1 MDTLGEISGSDSEGE
16 REEEPNEALEVPKKR
31 KVQGADPAPED
42 LQALGLKGG
51 PSILAVPEPQENSN
65 SGWEW

>member
-1 MDTLGEISGSDSEGE
+1 MDTLGELSGSDSEGE
-16 REEEPNEALEVPKKR
+16 HKEEPNVASEAPKKR
-31 KVQGADPAPED
+31 KVQGADRAPAA

-51 PSILAVPEPQENSN
+51 ASILAVPEPQENSN

>member
-16 REEEPNEALEVPKKR
+16 HDEEPNEGSEALKKR

-65 SGWEW
+65 PGWEW